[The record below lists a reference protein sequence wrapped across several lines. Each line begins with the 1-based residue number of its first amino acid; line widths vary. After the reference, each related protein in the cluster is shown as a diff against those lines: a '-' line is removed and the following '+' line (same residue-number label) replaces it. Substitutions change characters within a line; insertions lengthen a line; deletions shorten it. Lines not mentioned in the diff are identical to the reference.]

1 MSDVRLVVGKP
12 SRIPV
17 TVIFDDGSTQ
27 DLTPAEAERV
37 SVTLSDDEMLTPGEA
52 AVLLAVSR
60 PMVIRWVKEGLLT
73 DAPVGAH
80 HRIPR
85 RAVLELK
92 EQRLK
97 AGREAMEMVRAAK
110 TDRAIARQFSIA
122 TAAAFIHVAER
133 DRQFSNYRDPGE

>member
-1 MSDVRLVVGKP
+1 MGKVRFAVNSPTRVPTTVV
-12 SRIPV
+12 
-17 TVIFDDGSTQ
+17 FDDGSKQ

-60 PMVIRWVKEGLLT
+60 PMVIRWVKEGLLP

-97 AGREAMEMVRAAK
+97 AGREAMELVRAAK
-110 TDRAIARQFSIA
+110 TDRAIARQVSIA
-122 TAAAFIHVAER
+122 TAAAIMHVAER
-133 DRQFSNYRDPGE
+133 DK